1 MNINI
6 QYIVKFWD
14 YLRKLFKPERE
25 GVLLSKKQTELTEF
39 SVAKKA
45 LENNI
50 AHATSD
56 GLIFRLYIAGESLV
70 ILRDCLVPEYRLARQ
85 SMGRSLI
92 ADCQYTE
99 QTVIKEHRKGK
110 QGVTE
115 SARRSLQEVKNKP
128 RNGNELAMKC
138 QTNGNESAINKQ
150 GNTKE
155 IAEGRQRKTGKME
168 GLINSDFFLTNLT
181 PTSKFLRLGF
191 DLASGFHRL
200 QCMKSRRIVEQKSSG
215 SRKRGQDREKKVS
228 RSLLDVANSKLR
240 HFLRGTRYIPAFN
253 PLRTLFY
260 LRPSLHRMGT
270 VPLPSLH
277 QEKDGATTVQV
288 WCSYGET
295 YYKGKRRLKESPNKI
310 RTSGFAFFMI
320 FMKNVL
326 AKIMV
331 NVRSVYGLF
340 TNALP
345 KRYPKGTGNVLESY
359 QRATEVSSLA
369 VLGLACARKVF
380 GFSFPCVAQA
390 SVMRMLSTGNAWIV
404 RKTVPIYAL
413 LTHYQRFIYASSI
426 LDPYT
431 ESALSQIRGFK
442 RSNFF
447 CQVSE
452 WFCIN
457 NQSNRLKCFS
467 NQKQGGVRDDVNE
480 SFMSRLGKSVFSAP
494 LILLLLMTF
503 GSVSAQAQNKQNY
516 VLQGTVI
523 SAVDK
528 KPLQAV
534 SVRVESDNVKTS
546 TKKDGSFSIAISQ
559 RSGKVKF
566 TSVGYKTLELD
577 YTSGVVLSV
586 QLNPVENQIDEVEVV
601 STGYQKIPKERA
613 TGSFEFVDN
622 KLFNRK
628 VSADF
633 VSRLEDVVPSISTN
647 KTYAPNRG
655 RYLGIKIRGE
665 STMNSD
671 INPLVVIDGVPY
683 PWSFDKYIGTF
694 NNINPNDIENIT
706 VLKDAAASS
715 IWGAQSGNGVI
726 VITTKRGKYNQ
737 PFQLSVNSN
746 VTIAQKPDLYYYS
759 QMNTSDY
766 IDLEKELFDKG
777 YWNSRMNRYD
787 VNLTPVI
794 QLLKKHKEGDLNQL
808 DLNRQLDVLRGIDMR
823 EDFLKYIYRESM
835 NQQYNVQLS
844 GGSEKM
850 NTSFSIGYDK
860 NLDDVVTSSYNRL
873 TVKNN
878 TQLRP
883 IKNLTLDLGITYTES
898 KRKDANTAMV
908 GYNLMGRGQGNAPY
922 MKMADEHGNPL
933 VVDAIGFNPI
943 FRDTVAGGRLLDWK
957 YRPLDELYDTHIL
970 TNIRE
975 TFLNTKVNY
984 QILPS
989 LNASLQYAYQRAVQ
1003 PIENWQGIGSVHLR
1017 ETINYRASWDKD
1029 KVTWN
1034 LPVGDY
1040 LNTSHNNNDTHQA
1053 RYQMDFQKNWN
1064 ELHDLNAIAGVEVRQ
1079 IRSSVQNTAY
1089 WGYDPEFLT
1098 HQPVQTGKLIPALN
1112 GTAGQVFLYDY
1123 SYLGAYTNRYTS
1135 YFTNAT
1141 YTYNNRYIFSG
1152 SARKDASNLFG
1163 VKTNGRGQPFWSI
1176 GGAWLLSKESFIND
1190 QLFPLLKLRATYG
1203 YNGNVNNSTAAYPI
1217 INIQPSPDYTTGQP
1231 YASMQSPPNPN
1242 LRWERVGMLNLG
1254 LDFSFKDR
1262 ISGALEYYRKRSKDL
1277 IAGAMID
1284 PTTGYSSLDIN
1295 SADLDGR
1302 GVDISLNTVNIN
1314 NNEFNWTSNLVF
1326 AYNRTKVVKSYIE
1339 NRRGNNFIPGPYSSP
1354 MTAVEGY
1361 DLYSLLTY
1369 KWAGLDPTTGMPRGY
1384 LDGEISDDYFSIVF
1398 NSTIDDLE
1406 NHGTSQPKYFGSFR
1420 NNFSYK
1426 NFEISF
1432 NISYQLGHK
1441 FMRSSFYNK
1450 YFIDQGVGHSDYARR
1465 WQKPGDEKWTDVPAF
1480 TYPNN
1485 NFAGELYY
1493 YSSALIERADQIK
1506 LRDIQLSYSVPL
1518 LKNTGIKNARVY
1530 AYIQN
1535 PGTIWRANKLGLDPE
1550 FGDAIPDPLS
1560 VSMGIN
1566 FNL

>member
-25 GVLLSKKQTELTEF
+25 GVLLSKKDTELPEWAF
-39 SVAKKA
+39 AKNVFK
-45 LENNI
+45 NNI
-50 AHATSD
+50 AHATNCS
-56 GLIFRLYIAGESLV
+56 LIARLYDAGEAMV
-70 ILRDCLVPEYRLARQ
+70 ILRDRLAPEYGLARQ

-92 ADCQYTE
+92 ADRQYTE

-155 IAEGRQRKTGKME
+155 IAEGKQRKTRKME
-168 GLINSDFFLTNLT
+168 RLINSNFFLTNLT

-191 DLASGFHRL
+191 DSASGFHRL

-215 SRKRGQDREKKVS
+215 SRKRGEERVEKVS
-228 RSLLDVANSKLR
+228 SNLLDVANSKLR
-240 HFLRGTRYIPAFN
+240 HCLGGTRYLPAFN
-253 PLRTLFY
+253 PFRTLFY
-260 LRPSLHRMGT
+260 LRSSMHRMCT

-295 YYKGKRRLKESPNKI
+295 CYKGKRRLKESPNKI
-310 RTSGFAFFMI
+310 RTNGFAFFMI

-326 AKIMV
+326 AKIGLA
-331 NVRSVYGLF
+331 VRSVYGLF
-340 TNALP
+340 TNALL
-345 KRYPKGTGNVLESY
+345 KRYQKGTANVPESY
-359 QRATEVSSLA
+359 QRDTEDGSLA
-369 VLGLACARKVF
+369 VLGLACARLVWK
-380 GFSFPCVAQA
+380 FSFPCIAQA
-390 SVMRMLSTGNAWIV
+390 SVMRMLSTGKAWIV

-426 LDPYT
+426 LNPYK
-431 ESALSQIRGFK
+431 ESALSKIRGFK
-442 RSNFF
+442 RSNLF
-447 CQVSE
+447 CQASE

-457 NQSNRLKCFS
+457 NLSNRLKCFS
-467 NQKQGGVRDDVNE
+467 NQVQGGVRDVVNE
-480 SFMSRLGKSVFSAP
+480 GFVKRSLKSTFSP
-494 LILLLLMTF
+494 VLLLLLMMTF

-528 KPLQAV
+528 NPLQAV
-534 SVRVESDNVKTS
+534 SVRVEADNVKTS
-546 TKKDGSFSIAISQ
+546 TKKDGSFSISISQ
-559 RSGKVKF
+559 RTGKVKF
-566 TSVGYKTLELD
+566 TSVGYKTQELE
-577 YTSGVVLSV
+577 YTSGTVLHV
-586 QLNPVENQIDEVEVV
+586 QLNPVENQLDEVEVV

-628 VSADF
+628 VSTDF
-633 VSRLEDVVPSISTN
+633 VSRLEDIVPSISTN
-647 KTYAPNRG
+647 KTYAPSRG
-655 RYLGIKIRGE
+655 KLLGINIRGT
-665 STMNSD
+665 STMDWNVW
-671 INPLVVIDGVPY
+671 PLVVIDGVPY
-683 PWSFDKYIGTF
+683 QNNFDPLNGSF

-746 VTIAQKPDLYYYS
+746 VTIAQKPDLYYYP

-777 YWNSRMNRYD
+777 YWNSRINRYD

-794 QLLKKHKEGDLNQL
+794 QLLKKHKEGDLSQMDLNQQL
-808 DLNRQLDVLRGIDMR
+808 DALRAIDMR
-823 EDFLKYIYRESM
+823 EDFLKYIYRESV

-850 NTSFSIGYDK
+850 NTTFSIGYDK
-860 NLDDVVTSSYNRL
+860 NLANLVTSSYNRL
-873 TVKNN
+873 IVKNN

-898 KRKDANTAMV
+898 KRKDAMANMV
-908 GYNLMGRGQGNAPY
+908 GYNSMGRGAGNFPY
-922 MKMADEHGNPL
+922 MRMADDNGKPL
-933 VVDAIGFNPI
+933 IVDAIGYNPI

-957 YRPLDELYDTHIL
+957 YRPLEELDDTHLL

-975 TFLNTKVNY
+975 TFLNFKAKY

-989 LNASLQYAYQRAVQ
+989 ISASVLYAYQRAYQ
-1003 PIENWQGIGSVHLR
+1003 PTDEWQGLGSVHLR
-1017 ETINYRASWDKD
+1017 ETINYRASWNKD
-1029 KVTWN
+1029 KVIWN

-1040 LNTSHNNNDTHQA
+1040 LNTSHRNNDT
-1053 RYQMDFQKNWN
+1053 YQIRNQLDFHKKWN
-1064 ELHDLNAIAGVEVRQ
+1064 ELHEISAIGGAEVRQ
-1079 IRSSVQNTAY
+1079 IRTTVQNAVY
-1089 WGYDPEFLT
+1089 WGYDPELLT
-1098 HQPVQTGKLIPALN
+1098 HQPVQNGKLIPALN
-1112 GTAGQVFLYDY
+1112 GISGSLYLRDFANMAA
-1123 SYLGAYTNRYTS
+1123 STNRYTS
-1135 YFTNAT
+1135 FFANAN
-1141 YTYNNRYIFSG
+1141 YTYNDRYIISG
-1152 SARKDASNLFG
+1152 SVRKDASNLFG
-1163 VKTNGRGQPFWSI
+1163 VKSNGRGQPFWSI
-1176 GGAWLLSKESFIND
+1176 GGSWLLSKESFIND

-1217 INIQPSPDYTTGQP
+1217 ISIQTSPDYITGQP
-1231 YASMQSPPNPN
+1231 YASMQSPPNPS

-1254 LDFSFKDR
+1254 LDFSFKNR
-1262 ISGALEYYRKRSKDL
+1262 ISGSLEYYIKRPKDL
-1277 IAGAMID
+1277 IASAKID
-1284 PTTGYSSLDIN
+1284 PTTGYSSLNVN
-1295 SADLDGR
+1295 SANLDGR
-1302 GVDISLNTVNIN
+1302 GVDISLNSVNIKSN
-1314 NNEFNWTSNLVF
+1314 HFNWTSNLVF
-1326 AYNRTKVVKSYIE
+1326 AYNRTKVLKSYLTST
-1339 NRRGNNFIPGPYSSP
+1339 RGKDYITGPYG
-1354 MTAVEGY
+1354 MTMTPIEGMQ
-1361 DLYSLLTY
+1361 LYSLLTY
-1369 KWAGLDPTTGMPRGY
+1369 KWAGLNPETGMPRGFVN
-1384 LDGEISDDYFSIVF
+1384 GEVSEDY
-1398 NSTIDDLE
+1398 STIVNRGTIEDLE
-1406 NHGTSQPKYFGSFR
+1406 NHGSLQPVYFGSFR

-1426 NFEISF
+1426 NLELSF

-1441 FMRSSFYNK
+1441 FLRNSFSNRW
-1450 YFIDQGVGHSDYARR
+1450 FIDNGRGHSDYALR
-1465 WQKPGDEKWTDVPAF
+1465 WQKPGDEQQTNVPAF
-1480 TYPNN
+1480 IYPNN
-1485 NFAGELYY
+1485 LYASELYY
-1493 YSSALIERADQIK
+1493 YSAALVEPADQIK
-1506 LRDIQLSYSVPL
+1506 LRDIQLSYNLHSL
-1518 LKNTGIKNARVY
+1518 NRAGFKNVRLY

-1550 FGDAIPDPLS
+1550 FGDAIPDPMS
-1560 VSMGIN
+1560 VSLGLN